1 MSADCVCVLTA
12 VYSFDRVLTVFDL
25 VDGESGM
32 IIVFRKANFHGSE
45 IDFLRGKR
53 IVAGVWGI
61 GKGGVFLCLNCGG
74 CPVEKDERFVHGIIS
89 LHILRLWLKP

>member
-12 VYSFDRVLTVFDL
+12 VDSFDCVLTVFDL
-25 VDGESGM
+25 VDSESGM

-45 IDFLRGKR
+45 IDFLQGKR

-61 GKGGVFLCLNCGG
+61 GKRGCGVRN
-74 CPVEKDERFVHGIIS
+74 KRKH
-89 LHILRLWLKP
+89 

>member
-45 IDFLRGKR
+45 IDFLREKR

-61 GKGGVFLCLNCGG
+61 GKGGCGVRNKGSTDFSSTPGTCKSFRSLFTHGYCL
-74 CPVEKDERFVHGIIS
+74 P
-89 LHILRLWLKP
+89 